1 MSAQWQCEA
10 PRCTRQAEAR
20 WREPGTGVTW
30 AACRKHLERWI
41 TTEVLKEERTELA
54 CDVDE
59 HGWPTVYVVRSSSAA
74 APVPA

>member
-41 TTEVLKEERTELA
+41 TTEVRTGKKEF
-54 CDVDE
+54 V
-59 HGWPTVYVVRSSSAA
+59 
-74 APVPA
+74 